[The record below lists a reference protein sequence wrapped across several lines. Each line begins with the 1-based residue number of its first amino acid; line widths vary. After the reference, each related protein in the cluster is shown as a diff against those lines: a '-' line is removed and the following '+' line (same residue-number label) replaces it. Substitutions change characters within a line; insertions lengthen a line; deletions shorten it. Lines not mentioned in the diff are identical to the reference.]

1 MGQITLYDESS
12 MNQKSDFSAFIPLIV
27 VLVAGT
33 VLISGCQTDSSATSQ
48 QKSAKVSPTLE
59 ILLRDSQFVQN
70 NATIWAA
77 SVNVN
82 NTVVFRNDDD
92 SSHSLFSVSESKPFQ
107 LGQTRRGESGRVVFD
122 RPGVVNV
129 QCEFHSAMRLELT
142 VKSP

>member
-1 MGQITLYDESS
+1 MGLITLYGERS
-12 MNQKSDFSAFIPLIV
+12 MNQNSAFLAFIPLIA
-27 VLVAGT
+27 VLVACT
-33 VLISGCQTDSSATSQ
+33 VLLSGCQTESSGANKF
-48 QKSAKVSPTLE
+48 KSAKVSPTLE

-92 SSHSLFSVSESKPFQ
+92 TSHSLFSVSESKPFQ

-122 RPGVVNV
+122 RPGIVNV

>member
-1 MGQITLYDESS
+1 
-12 MNQKSDFSAFIPLIV
+12 MNQRSVLPAFMP
-27 VLVAGT
+27 LVAVLAACM
-33 VLISGCQTDSSATSQ
+33 VLISGCQTDSSANSKY
-48 QKSAKVSPTLE
+48 KSAKTSPTVE
-59 ILLRDSQFVQN
+59 ILQRDSQFVQN

-82 NTVVFRNDDD
+82 DTVVFRNDDD
-92 SSHSLFSVSESKPFQ
+92 SSHSLFSVSESKPFK

-122 RPGVVNV
+122 RPGVVTV